1 MDAHVTISNKLLKCI
16 VICCEILLIPLKVTT
31 RVILKVN
38 NYVGLDDRQYCT
50 REHDRSLQ

>member
-38 NYVGLDDRQYCT
+38 M
-50 REHDRSLQ
+50 